1 LLDHNKLACL
11 DLDANEAKEIVLDL
25 AKAGEY
31 GGYCLMRLLDCNKLD
46 NLPVLETVAAKELVS
61 FILSLA
67 RAEWSNDVWTS
78 DGWSGISCLK
88 LLLNTGKLENWKIFE
103 TDAARAFILDL
114 AEAGEQ
120 GAKCLKLLLDNKLD
134 SLPSLRDVAAKE
146 LVLELAKIEK
156 GGVDCLRQL
165 IQYDKLQNSK
175 LKGINNPADVKAKS
189 LKLLGKKP
197 PNVKGLISLLDPQIQ
212 DS

>member
-31 GGYCLMRLLDCNKLD
+31 GGYCLMRLLECNKLD
-46 NLPVLETVAAKELVS
+46 NLPVLETVE
-61 FILSLA
+61 
-67 RAEWSNDVWTS
+67 
-78 DGWSGISCLK
+78 
-88 LLLNTGKLENWKIFE
+88 
-103 TDAARAFILDL
+103 
-114 AEAGEQ
+114 
-120 GAKCLKLLLDNKLD
+120 
-134 SLPSLRDVAAKE
+134 AKE

-189 LKLLGKKP
+189 LKLLGEKP